1 MVGSF
6 LPPSLCLAW
15 LRLALAWLRQSLVVF
30 RRSRSLARMEVGV
43 SELLLLGS
51 LVSLLLRLRRIH
63 GCFALRGDLRLLADA
78 GFNFYVL
85 CKKIKIPKRPVVFL
99 GSFGFGFLFLFLF
112 WGSPTPR

>member
-1 MVGSF
+1 MV
-6 LPPSLCLAW
+6 
-15 LRLALAWLRQSLVVF
+15 ALLW
-30 RRSRSLARMEVGV
+30 
-43 SELLLLGS
+43 
-51 LVSLLLRLRRIH
+51 
-63 GCFALRGDLRLLADA
+63 GDLRLLADA